1 VELFRVDNLRCK
13 GAAEQLNRLS
23 CNKNPYRLTGILT
36 RTISLWR
43 SVRQIFLPNFRLHAI
58 TSTSPSP
65 QQQECHS
72 SGAKPH
78 ADDLP
83 RWPTCLM
90 RHRVPHKLVF
100 SNLESAI
107 PNFLPLFYPRGRRV
121 WSQQANSLERPIA
134 FVRVVAGDALG
145 CSTVSRVALRVRFF
159 FKPQACGNHLS
170 CGIITCSLLAHKLL

>member
-1 VELFRVDNLRCK
+1 M
-13 GAAEQLNRLS
+13 
-23 CNKNPYRLTGILT
+23 KN
-36 RTISLWR
+36 
-43 SVRQIFLPNFRLHAI
+43 
-58 TSTSPSP
+58 
-65 QQQECHS
+65 HS
-72 SGAKPH
+72 SIHGS
-78 ADDLP
+78 
-83 RWPTCLM
+83 M
-90 RHRVPHKLVF
+90 
-100 SNLESAI
+100 NLDFTRSI